1 MAAKNDGGRSQ
12 LGSEANDWGHDAEM
26 LARDYLISQGYTVRE
41 MNWRIGSALE
51 IDIIAQMENV
61 IVFVEVKARKSKDPV
76 EAVDRKKRSKMV
88 IGANAYLKAQPHL
101 YEYRFDIITLTGTRG
116 NYELDHYPDAFLPPL
131 NGRINCQSSM

>member
-1 MAAKNDGGRSQ
+1 M
-12 LGSEANDWGHDAEM
+12 GSEANDWGHDAEM

-88 IGANAYLKAQPHL
+88 IGANAYLNAQPHI
-101 YEYRFDIITLTGTRG
+101 Y
-116 NYELDHYPDAFLPPL
+116 
-131 NGRINCQSSM
+131 